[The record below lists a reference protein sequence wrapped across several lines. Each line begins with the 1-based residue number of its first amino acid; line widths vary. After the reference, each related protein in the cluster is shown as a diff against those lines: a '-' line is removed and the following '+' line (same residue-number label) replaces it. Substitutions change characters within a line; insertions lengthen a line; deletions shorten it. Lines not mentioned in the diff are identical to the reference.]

1 MLKVFLVEDEII
13 MREGIK
19 NNIQWEKE
27 GLLFAGEASDGEL
40 AFPMIKRCKPDIL
53 ITDIKMSFMDGLEL
67 SRLVRKEFPDI
78 KIIILSGYDEFE
90 YAKEAISIGV
100 TEYLVKPISGA
111 QLLETV
117 KKVEKLIL
125 EEREKSHFMESLEKQ
140 QEEIVGRLGELSK
153 CFKKTNPV
161 YAYRCFKEMN
171 EVDNN
176 KDTSQMTVIDEG
188 LKLSDLN
195 VNMLDQRIVENFL
208 KTGLKS
214 EVNAFVDEYLQSLGE
229 CNVQSLM
236 LRQYITMN
244 LYLAVISMLE
254 KMGYDSKEL
263 EDKFGDF
270 EAMSDVF
277 TTVEK
282 SKKYLQQIF
291 EIAID
296 LREQSA
302 KQKYSRLL
310 EDARNY
316 MERHYDDED
325 ISLNAVA
332 ASVNISPNHFS
343 TIFSQEMGQT
353 FIEYLTWVRMEKAKE
368 LLRSTSMKTAEVAFA
383 VGYKDSHYFSYSF
396 KKTQGCTPKEFRMK
410 K

>member
-332 ASVNISPNHFS
+332 ASVKSVRIILAPFLVRKWDRPLLNI
-343 TIFSQEMGQT
+343 
-353 FIEYLTWVRMEKAKE
+353 
-368 LLRSTSMKTAEVAFA
+368 
-383 VGYKDSHYFSYSF
+383 
-396 KKTQGCTPKEFRMK
+396 
-410 K
+410 